1 MELPENRVSRAARGQ
16 RCLCP
21 GLSRRICG
29 CHIPSRSGYQAPYP
43 LEGGRCRR
51 PALGPIGAAGNRGEG
66 AAPTIL
72 CRNGSPKT
80 IARQTREIL
89 CLPVSCDAST
99 AANDPQFLQRT
110 LCPVGSVVLRCRLF
124 RKICGLNFLPVDAGY
139 DNFAG
144 VSNSFPLL
152 AGADYWTHWRQRS
165 SSFYVSH
172 CFIVRCRLRSLVAH
186 NGETSTYNC
195 SWVARPRCCVQCVP

>member
-1 MELPENRVSRAARGQ
+1 MVVGGGEGALVLRLKRLRRKEPNRRGRRGTLTPGSHCVLACSMPSSSDKGSSPQRAQSSQ
-16 RCLCP
+16 RNEK

-110 LCPVGSVVLRCRLF
+110 RILKLPYPEASHDTRWDTRSV
-124 RKICGLNFLPVDAGY
+124 
-139 DNFAG
+139 
-144 VSNSFPLL
+144 
-152 AGADYWTHWRQRS
+152 
-165 SSFYVSH
+165 
-172 CFIVRCRLRSLVAH
+172 
-186 NGETSTYNC
+186 
-195 SWVARPRCCVQCVP
+195 